1 MKKLSLALLG
11 VSALAAVAAAPSAAF
26 ADCRVGNCWGAVA
39 YGPRGVWAYAVN
51 YPARHV
57 AERVAQNRCGG
68 RCNHVLT
75 FHNSCG
81 AYASGPSAYSH
92 YGWGNAM
99 SRGAAEA
106 RAMQECN
113 ARGPYCQVR
122 VWGCTTR

>member
-11 VSALAAVAAAPSAAF
+11 VSALAAVALAPTAAF
-26 ADCRVGNCWGAVA
+26 ADCQIGNCWGAVA
-39 YGPRGVWAYAVN
+39 YGPRGAWAYAVN
-51 YPARHV
+51 YGARHI

-81 AYASGPSAYSH
+81 AYASGPSAHGH

-99 SRGAAEA
+99 SGPAAQA
-106 RAMQECN
+106 RALQECN
-113 ARGPYCQVR
+113 ARGPSCAVR

>member
-1 MKKLSLALLG
+1 MKRLSAALLG
-11 VSALAAVAAAPSAAF
+11 LSVLGAVALAPAAAMAN
-26 ADCRVGNCWGAVA
+26 CTIGNCWGAVA
-39 YGPRGVWAYAVN
+39 YGPGGSWAYAVN
-51 YPARHV
+51 YPTRQIAGR
-57 AERVAQNRCGG
+57 AAQRRCGG

-81 AYASGPSAYSH
+81 AYASGPSAQGY

-106 RAMQECN
+106 RALRECN
-113 ARGPYCQVR
+113 ARGPYCRVR

>member
-1 MKKLSLALLG
+1 MKKLSLALFG
-11 VSALAAVAAAPSAAF
+11 VSALVAVAAAPSAAL
-26 ADCRVGNCWGAVA
+26 ADCTIGNCWGAVA
-39 YGPRGVWAYAVN
+39 YGPRGAWAYAVN
-51 YPARHV
+51 YPARHI

-81 AYASGPSAYSH
+81 AYASGPSAYGH

-99 SRGAAEA
+99 SGPAAQT
-106 RAMQECN
+106 RALQECH
-113 ARGPYCQVR
+113 ARGPNCAVR

>member
-11 VSALAAVAAAPSAAF
+11 VSALAAIALAPSAAM
-26 ADCRVGNCWGAVA
+26 ADCQVGNCWGAVA
-39 YGPRGVWAYAVN
+39 YGPRGSWAYAVN
-51 YPARHV
+51 YPARGI

-75 FHNSCG
+75 FQNSCG
-81 AYASGPSAYSH
+81 AYASGPSARGY

-99 SRGAAEA
+99 SGPAAQA
-106 RAMQECN
+106 RALQECN
-113 ARGPYCQVR
+113 ARGPYCEVR